1 MRIEEYTAQ
10 ELFELLNE
18 LDETDSLEAK
28 SLHEDSTRSI
38 MESVCAFSN
47 EPGMGGGVI
56 LLGAR
61 EAKDNALQWLRKFL
75 GMSSALILNVAG
87 PRESKAPGVQAKVKA
102 FLEELLWEA

>member
-1 MRIEEYTAQ
+1 MRIEECTAQ

-47 EPGMGGGVI
+47 KDGGTVAAWDG
-56 LLGAR
+56 
-61 EAKDNALQWLRKFL
+61 FL
-75 GMSSALILNVAG
+75 SAA
-87 PRESKAPGVQAKVKA
+87 
-102 FLEELLWEA
+102 

>member
-1 MRIEEYTAQ
+1 MSIEEYTSQ

-18 LDETDSLEAK
+18 LDETESLEAK

-61 EAKDNALQWLRKFL
+61 EAKDNALKWLRQFL
-75 GMSSALILNVAG
+75 GMSSALVLNVAG
-87 PRESKAPGVQAKVKA
+87 PRESKVPGIQARAKA
-102 FLEELLWEA
+102 FMEELLWEA

>member
-18 LDETDSLEAK
+18 LDETDLLEAK

-61 EAKDNALQWLRKFL
+61 EAK
-75 GMSSALILNVAG
+75 MLIATH
-87 PRESKAPGVQAKVKA
+87 RCMWQRAWIAA
-102 FLEELLWEA
+102 HWRR

>member
-38 MESVCAFSN
+38 MESLYAFSN
-47 EPGMGGGVI
+47 RDGGMV
-56 LLGAR
+56 
-61 EAKDNALQWLRKFL
+61 
-75 GMSSALILNVAG
+75 VAG
-87 PRESKAPGVQAKVKA
+87 EG
-102 FLEELLWEA
+102 FLFAA

>member
-38 MESVCAFSN
+38 MESVCAFSDKDGGTVVFGVTNN
-47 EPGMGGGVI
+47 EG
-56 LLGAR
+56 
-61 EAKDNALQWLRKFL
+61 LRFQI
-75 GMSSALILNVAG
+75 GTSRSAA
-87 PRESKAPGVQAKVKA
+87 
-102 FLEELLWEA
+102 

>member
-47 EPGMGGGVI
+47 RDGGMV
-56 LLGAR
+56 A
-61 EAKDNALQWLRKFL
+61 EWYDFL
-75 GMSSALILNVAG
+75 SAA
-87 PRESKAPGVQAKVKA
+87 
-102 FLEELLWEA
+102 

>member
-1 MRIEEYTAQ
+1 MRIEEYTSQ

-47 EPGMGGGVI
+47 EPGMGDGVI

-61 EAKDNALQWLRKFL
+61 EAKDNALKWLRQFL
-75 GMSSALILNVAG
+75 GMSSALVLNVAG
-87 PRESKAPGVQAKVKA
+87 PRESKAPGIQARTKA